1 MFVEIM
7 NAPHNLILG
16 LLVFVF
22 VPSAL
27 ATEGGVG
34 RTVTGTGVSPGMGVL
49 PARAGTYVSLSA
61 VQYKGN
67 VQAERSTPIAGQ
79 VALGIEH
86 EFWIGMAQA
95 LYVWH
100 VNPNGWSVATGAELP
115 YIWNEVN
122 AVLEVDAQRVSIRD
136 DASSTYD
143 IAAIPLL
150 VGRHLSKDEHMSLA
164 VTVWTPSGEYDV
176 TKLAN
181 PGLNVWTI
189 VPSIAYT
196 KYTPDQK
203 IEISGVWGVQFS
215 TENPDTHYK
224 SGILSTLDILAV
236 EKYQKVGLG
245 VVFGWIE
252 QITDD
257 SGLIADRLDG
267 FQGRSFGIGPIM
279 TASTK
284 MGAMSLRWISEFDTT
299 NRPDGNAF
307 QFSLNTVF

>member
-1 MFVEIM
+1 MKTL
-7 NAPHNLILG
+7 HNLFLG
-16 LLVFVF
+16 LLVFAF
-22 VPSAL
+22 VPTAL

-34 RTVTGTGVSPGMGVL
+34 RTVTGTGASPGMGVL
-49 PARAGTYVSLSA
+49 PERPGTFVSLSA
-61 VQYKGN
+61 IQYSGN
-67 VQAERSTPIAGQ
+67 VSAEKSTPIAGQ

-86 EFWIGMAQA
+86 EFWLAMAQA

-100 VNPNGWSVATGAELP
+100 VNPTGWSVATGAEFP
-115 YIWNEVN
+115 YIWSEVN
-122 AVLEVDAQRVSIRD
+122 AVLERDAQRVAIRD

-143 IAAIPLL
+143 IAAIPIL
-150 VGRHLSKDEHMSLA
+150 VGRQLNKTEHVSLSL
-164 VTVWTPSGEYDV
+164 TVWTPSGEYDV
-176 TKLAN
+176 VKLAN

-189 VPSIAYT
+189 VPSVAYT

-203 IEISGVWGVQFS
+203 IEITGVWGVQFS

-224 SGILSTLDILAV
+224 SGVLSTLDILAV

-245 VVFGWIE
+245 AVFGWIE

-257 SGLIADRLDG
+257 SGPIADPLDG
-267 FQGRSFGIGPIM
+267 FQGRAFGVGPIM

-284 MGAMSLRWISEFDTT
+284 LGEMSLRWVSEFDTT